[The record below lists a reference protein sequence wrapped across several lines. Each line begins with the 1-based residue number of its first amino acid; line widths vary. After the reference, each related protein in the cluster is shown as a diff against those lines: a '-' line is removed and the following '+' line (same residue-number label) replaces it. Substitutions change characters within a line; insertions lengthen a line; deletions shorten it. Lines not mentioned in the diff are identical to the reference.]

1 MGYDPRFNYMK
12 LVRAA
17 HHLRDDSVLFLATDD
32 DATFPL
38 RDNMTMPG
46 TRAVSIPIPK
56 ESQFLF
62 LDCFLPFSGINSRT
76 VGQKNRKMN
85 QKGIVFQFT
94 ISPFREW

>member
-38 RDNMTMPG
+38 RDDMTIPG

-56 ESQFLF
+56 ESQFL
-62 LDCFLPFSGINSRT
+62 LPLSERRNCRSKNDSGIDSRKKPKT
-76 VGQKNRKMN
+76 VKE
-85 QKGIVFQFT
+85 
-94 ISPFREW
+94 SEL